1 MSKSFYEMAKENYP
15 HNWNL
20 EMLKKLVKKGRLT
33 KEEFKQITGDDDE

>member
-15 HNWNL
+15 HNWNK
-20 EMLKKLVKKGRLT
+20 EMLRNLVKKGRLT